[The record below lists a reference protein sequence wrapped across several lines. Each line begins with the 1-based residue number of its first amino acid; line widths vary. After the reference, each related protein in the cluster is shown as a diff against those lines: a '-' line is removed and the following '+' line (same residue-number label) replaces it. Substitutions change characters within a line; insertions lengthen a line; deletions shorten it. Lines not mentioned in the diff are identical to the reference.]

1 MLHFK
6 YLRYSKIKIVE
17 GKKALKCF
25 DWNCAFSRFCKCD
38 IKNQQMCVGIL
49 QKLDRNNNWIKHLCY
64 DLWQNSYSA
73 CVIFVWET
81 EVCKYIHNYQITH
94 IRKFLNGVS

>member
-1 MLHFK
+1 MEPITSQETLK
-6 YLRYSKIKIVE
+6 EAMSKEDKNVLTGIVLSLDFVNVILKI
-17 GKKALKCF
+17 
-25 DWNCAFSRFCKCD
+25 SR
-38 IKNQQMCVGIL
+38 CVWVYCN
-49 QKLDRNNNWIKHLCY
+49 RNNNWIKHLCY